1 MSSTES
7 EEVVT
12 QPAPDSV
19 VAVSDRDIVFNCPHC
34 EGELVVDRDGAG
46 MTFNCP
52 HCGGRIAV
60 PFFRGTG
67 AGDSVMGSSPGA
79 SDSYL
84 SSSSSMGG
92 LPGAAR
98 LSGKQL
104 PARTVDFTTMSKDDI
119 EKRVDELKLH
129 LKEHQSQTTE
139 MRGHLNRAV
148 IEMNRLQ
155 LKLQKLRERGTAIEQ
170 ELAAAKA
177 YVEKGS
183 SAGAE
188 KPAAAAAD
196 STPGV
201 VAATPA
207 ASDGGKG

>member
-1 MSSTES
+1 MSTSES
-7 EEVVT
+7 EQVISATAAE
-12 QPAPDSV
+12 S
-19 VAVSDRDIVFNCPHC
+19 AVQVNDRDIVFNCPHC

-60 PFFRGTG
+60 PFYRG
-67 AGDSVMGSSPGA
+67 GSGA
-79 SDSYL
+79 SSMGGSLSDPGVSGA

-104 PARTVDFTTMSKDDI
+104 GPRTFDFSAMTKDDVA
-119 EKRVDELKLH
+119 KRIDELKLH

-155 LKLQKLRERGTAIEQ
+155 LKLQKLRERGTTIEQ
-170 ELAAAKA
+170 ELASAKA
-177 YVEKGS
+177 YMEPPPVG
-183 SAGAE
+183 
-188 KPAAAAAD
+188 
-196 STPGV
+196 
-201 VAATPA
+201 
-207 ASDGGKG
+207 